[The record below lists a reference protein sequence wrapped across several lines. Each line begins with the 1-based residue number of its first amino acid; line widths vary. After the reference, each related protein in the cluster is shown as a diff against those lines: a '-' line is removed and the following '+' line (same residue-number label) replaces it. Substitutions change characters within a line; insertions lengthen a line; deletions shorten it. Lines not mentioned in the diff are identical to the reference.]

1 MVNVSDREN
10 QNNVKYGDV
19 FFTVSSETPDE
30 IGMSSVL
37 LDEVDEMYLNS
48 FCFGYRLSS
57 FEVLS
62 TLYASYFFRDSS
74 FRNKVVK
81 IAQGSTRYNI
91 SKSELIKLEISLP
104 SIEEQARIASFLSAV
119 DEKIKN
125 EKEILN
131 LYLIQKSYLLRQ
143 MFI

>member
-1 MVNVSDREN
+1 MQV
-10 QNNVKYGDV
+10 
-19 FFTVSSETPDE
+19 
-30 IGMSSVL
+30 I
-37 LDEVDEMYLNS
+37 
-48 FCFGYRLSS
+48 
-57 FEVLS
+57 
-62 TLYASYFFRDSS
+62 FFRDSS